1 MRFATA
7 GAVSAL
13 LALSAPWLIA
23 TAQAQTSEYR
33 VYMQDHDIGH
43 LTIDRDK
50 DKASID
56 YDYKQNGRGPT
67 IKEVV
72 MLDTMGAPVTWQIS
86 GSTTFGNTV
95 QESFSRN
102 ATALQWTDLAGPG
115 KLKGKDLPAYYV
127 TQNGSPFDVAILA
140 KALLTDPDHA
150 MTVAPAG
157 TATLAER
164 DRRAIPAGGD
174 SLEAITYE
182 LSGLS
187 TTPTYIT
194 LDAAGEMIALP
205 SPGFIILRKGLGADA
220 SKVLQNLSEQLASQ
234 RLARLQTEAAHH
246 FDGPV
251 RIRNVRIFD
260 PVAKAMSEPRDVVF
274 SGNRISEIAP
284 TDSPSTAG
292 ETQIDGAG
300 GSLIP
305 GLYEM
310 HAHLGPEDALMNVLA
325 GVTSVR
331 DMGNDNAVLDQLI
344 ARIQSGE
351 VAGPRVTRSGF
362 IEGESDF
369 SSATGRLAHN
379 EKEAIEHVRWYAARG
394 YWQAKLYNSMKP
406 EWAPAVVKEAHRLGL
421 RVAGHIPA
429 FSDADAMIDAG
440 FNEITHVN
448 QLMLGWVLQPGEDT
462 RTLFRFKAM
471 QRFPDIDLAAPQVTK
486 TLDAM
491 VARAVAHE
499 PTIAIH
505 ELGLTAIDGKPNPG
519 ALDYFD
525 HMPPAEQRQMKQ
537 ALFGA
542 KDPDE
547 RARYVAAYAKIMATL
562 TEMNK
567 RGILLIPGTD
577 TGGAFTLHREL
588 ELFTRL
594 GMSNADVL
602 ARGTLEM
609 ARYLGQDQSL
619 GSIERGKFADFLLV
633 PGDPVKDLKA
643 IKTISMVV
651 KDGAVYFPDE
661 VYAKIGIKPFA
672 KPLKVTPAQ

>member
-1 MRFATA
+1 
-7 GAVSAL
+7 
-13 LALSAPWLIA
+13 
-23 TAQAQTSEYR
+23 
-33 VYMQDHDIGH
+33 
-43 LTIDRDK
+43 
-50 DKASID
+50 
-56 YDYKQNGRGPT
+56 
-67 IKEVV
+67 
-72 MLDTMGAPVTWQIS
+72 
-86 GSTTFGNTV
+86 
-95 QESFSRN
+95 
-102 ATALQWTDLAGPG
+102 
-115 KLKGKDLPAYYV
+115 
-127 TQNGSPFDVAILA
+127 
-140 KALLTDPDHA
+140 
-150 MTVAPAG
+150 
-157 TATLAER
+157 
-164 DRRAIPAGGD
+164 
-174 SLEAITYE
+174 
-182 LSGLS
+182 
-187 TTPTYIT
+187 
-194 LDAAGEMIALP
+194 
-205 SPGFIILRKGLGADA
+205 
-220 SKVLQNLSEQLASQ
+220 
-234 RLARLQTEAAHH
+234 
-246 FDGPV
+246 
-251 RIRNVRIFD
+251 
-260 PVAKAMSEPRDVVF
+260 
-274 SGNRISEIAP
+274 
-284 TDSPSTAG
+284 
-292 ETQIDGAG
+292 
-300 GSLIP
+300 
-305 GLYEM
+305 
-310 HAHLGPEDALMNVLA
+310 
-325 GVTSVR
+325 
-331 DMGNDNAVLDQLI
+331 
-344 ARIQSGE
+344 
-351 VAGPRVTRSGF
+351 
-362 IEGESDF
+362 
-369 SSATGRLAHN
+369 
-379 EKEAIEHVRWYAARG
+379 
-394 YWQAKLYNSMKP
+394 
-406 EWAPAVVKEAHRLGL
+406 
-421 RVAGHIPA
+421 
-429 FSDADAMIDAG
+429 MIDAG

>member
-13 LALSAPWLIA
+13 LALSAPCLIA

-33 VYMQDHDIGH
+33 VYMQDRDIGH

-127 TQNGSPFDVAILA
+127 TQNGSPFDVAVLA

-519 ALDYFD
+519 ALDYFQ